1 MLSTLSRGDSLLVI
15 NQTSTTHTC
24 KELKRKNNKCK
35 DNEEES
41 KSKHSEKYYL
51 FLISLFIIV

>member
-24 KELKRKNNKCK
+24 KELKKRNSKCK

-41 KSKHSEKYYL
+41 KSKPS
-51 FLISLFIIV
+51 